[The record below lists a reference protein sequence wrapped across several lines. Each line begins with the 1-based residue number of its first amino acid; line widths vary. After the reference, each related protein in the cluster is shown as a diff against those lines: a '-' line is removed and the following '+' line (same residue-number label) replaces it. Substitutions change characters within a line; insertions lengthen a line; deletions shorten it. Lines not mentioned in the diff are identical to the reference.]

1 MKIPKNGKQSIAWLC
16 TITLTISSAFGNTV
30 FAGQDEEWITK
41 GTHSYHDCLIDE
53 DCLEEMAVLFE
64 DAEFLEEQGW
74 TEEEGQLEMLKEM
87 VRIYDLFGEEPVQG
101 WAYYADLAGIEID
114 ENLASASN
122 ADRNTETATAS
133 NAKRATASNAQKA
146 SDGDRK
152 LATSSD
158 LPSGFAA
165 LKKAVKG
172 EAPKYQDYYCT
183 EIQDDLGLELAE
195 LDEDG
200 RSAAITFAPDQR
212 PRIVIKGEKEVYGQI
227 FANVCENDQFAFSLC
242 GLDDQGREL
251 PGEVFERQPRM
262 WDLQDQNWYNNCGYN
277 RWQAPDGT
285 SQLRL
290 TLSLSENAAEQGF
303 AFSGAPTMNASGEIE
318 FFVTMNRDRHIT
330 FSYPTADSFGGSS
343 SDDGKNANLTF
354 KDFAVFSNE
363 LYGTIGHIEG
373 NIAVGKVTNQKVDT
387 ATNQNVLD
395 LNADSSR
402 ITYLKYPSQS
412 LPITATQGSG
422 AEIVLGSG
430 ADIWVGT
437 NGHGNKG
444 EWYVKFPNTGDD
456 TCVGSSSQV
465 KYIVQEDDT
474 ENGGFSIDIDRAL
487 NQLSAYHPADTAEV
501 STDERSVIID
511 CEQETTVVTVK
522 AKDLE
527 KEWLKLYHMDESK
540 NLIINVDTEGVS
552 TVNIYTKVSLNGEGQ
567 LSDWQSI
574 AGNIVWNFGTFHG
587 KVNGYVMNSGLLLVP
602 KGDVELSANWNGCIA
617 ADRVANSGAE
627 IHKVT
632 PVVPDPE
639 PTTDT
644 TTTTEGTTSTT
655 EGTTTTTEGTT
666 TTTEDT
672 TTTTESTTT
681 TVTESS
687 TETTTE
693 STTSTGTSTT
703 EDTTSTTEG
712 TTTTTEGTTTTT
724 EGTTSTTEDTTST
737 TESTTT
743 TVTES
748 STETTTESTT
758 TTSTKP
764 TTTTATTT
772 KSTTTTSTKPTT
784 TSTTSATTTTGGT
797 TTTTATTTKHGG
809 GTTSDKTTKETT
821 ERTTT
826 VTESSTETTSEAT
839 TKTTGSSTTTT
850 AETTKSTT
858 GATTTTEATSVTT
871 TVTEASTE
879 TTSEATT
886 ETTTSVVTTTRR
898 GSSGGGGGNGGRSSG
913 GGGNNGGTTPTV
925 PIVDNPVPLGNV
937 PVPDDPDMDLVLID
951 DPDVP
956 LTGLPKTGDS
966 SGTKLLILALSLSA
980 LILQLKKQR
989 EEKEDES

>member
-1 MKIPKNGKQSIAWLC
+1 MKIQKNGKQSIAWLC

-64 DAEFLEEQGW
+64 DVEFLEEQGW

-133 NAKRATASNAQKA
+133 NANKATVSNADKA

-183 EIQDDLGLELAE
+183 EIQDDLGLEPAE

-212 PRIVIKGEKEVYGQI
+212 PHIVIKGEKEVYGQI

-242 GLDDQGREL
+242 GLDDQGREV
-251 PGEVFERQPRM
+251 PGAVFESNAKM
-262 WDLQDQNWYNNCGYN
+262 CDLQDQNWYNNCGYN
-277 RWQAPDGT
+277 RWQAPTDT

-290 TLSLSENAAEQGF
+290 TLSLSDHATEQGF
-303 AFSGAPTMNASGEIE
+303 SFSGAPTMNANGEIE
-318 FFVTMNRDRHIT
+318 FSVTMNRDRHIT

-354 KDFAVFSNE
+354 KDFAVFANE

-373 NIAVGKVTNQKVDT
+373 NIAVGKVTNKEVDT

-444 EWYVKFPNTGDD
+444 EWYVKFPKTGYD
-456 TCVGSSSQV
+456 TCVGSSRQV

-487 NQLSAYHPADTAEV
+487 NKLSAYHPADTAEA
-501 STDERSVIID
+501 STDERSVIIN

-527 KEWLKLYHMDESK
+527 KEWLKLYDMDESK

-552 TVNIYTKVSLNGEGQ
+552 TVNINTAVSLNGNVQ
-567 LSDWQSI
+567 LSDWQAI
-574 AGNIVWNFGTFHG
+574 AGNIVWNFGTFNG
-587 KVNGYVMNSGLLLVP
+587 KVNGCKINSGLLLVP
-602 KGDVELSANWNGCIA
+602 KGDVELFANWNGCIA

-639 PTTDT
+639 PTTS
-644 TTTTEGTTSTT
+644 TTESTTSATTDTTSTT
-655 EGTTTTTEGTT
+655 E
-666 TTTEDT
+666 DT
-672 TTTTESTTT
+672 TSTTESTTT

-703 EDTTSTTEG
+703 EGTTS
-712 TTTTTEGTTTTT
+712 TT

-758 TTSTKP
+758 ITTSTTSA
-764 TTTTATTT
+764 TTTTGG
-772 KSTTTTSTKPTT
+772 TTTTSATTTTGGTTT
-784 TSTTSATTTTGGT
+784 TSATTTTSGTTTTSATTTTGGT
-797 TTTTATTTKHGG
+797 TTTTATTTKRGG
-809 GTTSDKTTKETT
+809 GTTSDKTTRETT
-821 ERTTT
+821 GRTTT

-858 GATTTTEATSVTT
+858 GATTTTAETTQTTTGATSVTT

-879 TTSEATT
+879 TTSESTT
-886 ETTTSVVTTTRR
+886 ETTTSAVTTTRR

-925 PIVDNPVPLGNV
+925 PIIDNPVPLGNV

-989 EEKEDES
+989 EENEDES